1 METKTINVERLVEL
15 RDYLKNRFNV
25 TFPEVINDEDTPR
38 AMRMAYEGKLEE
50 YRWIIDELDK
60 ILNDKA
66 ER

>member
-15 RDYLKNRFNV
+15 RDYLKHRFNV

>member
-1 METKTINVERLVEL
+1 MENVNVDVKRLVEL
-15 RDYLKNRFNV
+15 RDYLKHRFNV

-60 ILNDKA
+60 IIDDKV
-66 ER
+66 EQ